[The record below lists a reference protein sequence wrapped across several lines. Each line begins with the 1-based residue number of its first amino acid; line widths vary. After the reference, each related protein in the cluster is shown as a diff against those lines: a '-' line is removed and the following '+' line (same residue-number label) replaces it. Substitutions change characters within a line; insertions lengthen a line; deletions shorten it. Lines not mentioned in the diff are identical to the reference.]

1 MYILVLVT
9 MKARGGYQIPCSILR
24 GSYELP
30 DMMLVMGIGLESSSR
45 AICWLTGPWKI
56 GFYLADL
63 SCFGIIHGSILR
75 LNMFNLAYS
84 IY

>member
-1 MYILVLVT
+1 
-9 MKARGGYQIPCSILR
+9 
-24 GSYELP
+24 
-30 DMMLVMGIGLESSSR
+30 MMLVMGIGLESSSR